1 MFSQIF
7 KKRSNKSEGE
17 SPFWISFSDLMTA
30 LMTLF
35 LVVMAVTLISIQKS
49 IPESIKKGVQRQQ
62 QIEKL
67 IEELKVA
74 SKPFPWVQVDTS
86 NYIFDLGDKVFFDT
100 NSYLIA
106 NEVKAE
112 LRTYIPTL
120 LKAKKTENGKWI
132 KRFIVEGYTD
142 QAGSYTHN
150 LALSTARSR
159 SVICALVSP
168 TPESPTLTHEQ
179 LLDVQKYFSLG
190 GFSSY
195 SILEDMKKSRR
206 AAIRIEFWTLD
217 EIEKGQKDPL
227 LNPTFGVCQG

>member
-1 MFSQIF
+1 MFAKIF
-7 KKRSNKSEGE
+7 KIRSSKAEGE

-49 IPESIKKGVQRQQ
+49 IPESVTQDVQRKQE
-62 QIEKL
+62 IDKL
-67 IEELKVA
+67 IQELKAA
-74 SKPFPWVQVDTS
+74 SRPFPWVKVDSS
-86 NYIFDLGDKVFFDT
+86 NSIADLGDKVFFDT
-100 NSYLIA
+100 NSYYIPDD
-106 NEVKAE
+106 VKAD
-112 LRTYIPTL
+112 LRAYIPTL
-120 LKAKKTENGKWI
+120 LKLKRSDHGKWI
-132 KRFIVEGYTD
+132 KRFIVEGFTD

-159 SVICALVSP
+159 SVICALVSS
-168 TPESPTLTHEQ
+168 TPEFPTLTHEQ
-179 LLDVQKYFSLG
+179 LLDIQKYFSLG

-206 AAIRIEFWTLD
+206 AVIRIEFWTLD
-217 EIEKGQKDPL
+217 EYKKGQKAPL